1 EVEKIFTPR
10 PKTSQSNTF
19 DVDDLLRDLDIPKV
33 SIKVIDEQSGLW
45 TKHQDCVRII
55 QAYGDQ
61 NECLHISCEYSP
73 IGILVSYFPE
83 DQSNKF
89 LNLCITDIIIEKI
102 IKEKFI
108 SRDINLT
115 TSSDLTTTN
124 QSFFAQDILK
134 LENQLRS
141 QPILIILEQ
150 RCIRLFGI
158 IDLVKEVE
166 KQIEDI
172 QIKYASNMVQLN
184 LKPNQIK
191 YLMDIHYDELKALE
205 INYKDT
211 KIIEHLKN
219 AKFLAPTYLQNTI
232 EKQIINL
239 ATLCTPIHFEIQEES
254 FRPIAQNEC
263 SNLINI
269 GPISQDHVSSALTAA
284 AIKIHQDDL
293 VVICST
299 SMYLR
304 DDILKKAGQSV
315 KQEYIEAA
323 KSSPKEPFETNSGN
337 LKCRKLLFLPWEI
350 NRTNNDTFYQSI
362 RNFVKKAVQYA
373 IKTHH
378 TSIAFPSIGCGQI
391 NVDKNI
397 IANEML
403 VEAQKQLLTGNVL
416 LQIIF
421 VILPQQI
428 DVFNAFQSKLDNLQT
443 GNMAIKDAEI
453 SYRLSTLKLT
463 IISSSVTKQEECKKA
478 LNNHIQKSIAVR
490 EYLQQTALKIWTQ
503 PTINIFY
510 KFCFNRHVVLDMNIQ
525 IGYLKLFGSEQLVIE
540 ADNEYHKEQAQQSEQ
555 ARLAVIARDVI
566 WAYKINDNNWE
577 KYSSELNIRIEDEYS
592 SKRSTF
598 SYTDIKSE
606 EYIIDFTTKTET
618 CKSNQQQRNIIR
630 HAEFIL
636 PQYWEVQSENVQK
649 FLVQSS
655 SIEYKEMRALFD
667 KTMVNQYIEIIR
679 IERIQ
684 NKPWYIQYNSY
695 KSFSSKKDTEK
706 QLFHGCPQQSADLI
720 INSFFNRSFAGI
732 NGTVYGQGAYFS
744 SNAFYSHGFTHPNT
758 PDTERCMFIAN
769 VLVGNSIQGNSTMK
783 TPPTGYDSTTDG
795 NHIFVTYRDD
805 QAYAAYRIIYK

>member
-1 EVEKIFTPR
+1 MNGDFDLQLNEVEKIFTPR
-10 PKTSQSNTF
+10 PKTSQSNTSTVRQTTNTF

-33 SIKVIDEQSGLW
+33 STQLKTTYAPVIFSCQDVYYESHKGGGFFSQSKFCNVLKAEMLNIYTVELTITKRLW

-89 LNLCITDIIIEKI
+89 LNLCVTDITIEKI

-141 QPILIILEQ
+141 RPILIILEQ

-184 LKPNQIK
+184 LKPNQIN
-191 YLMDIHYDELKALE
+191 YLMDIHCDELKALE
-205 INYKDT
+205 ANYKDT
-211 KIIEHLKN
+211 KIIEHLRN

-239 ATLCTPIHFEIQEES
+239 ATLCTPIDFEIQEES

-269 GPISQDHVSSALTAA
+269 GRQYKCHIEIQENVINYTCKILKAISQDHVSDALTAA
-284 AIKIHQDDL
+284 AIKIHQDDLAEQKVDL

-323 KSSPKEPFETNSGN
+323 KSSPTEPFETNSGN

-350 NRTNNDTFYQSI
+350 NRTNNYTFYQSI
-362 RNFVKKAVQYA
+362 RNFVKKAVQHA

-391 NVDKNI
+391 NVDKTI

-443 GNMAIKDAEI
+443 GNIAIKDAEI

-463 IISSSVTKQEECKKA
+463 IISSSITKQEECKKA

-503 PTINIFY
+503 PTINKFY
-510 KFCFNRHVVLDMNIQ
+510 KFCFNQHVVLDMNIQ
-525 IGYLKLFGSEQLVIE
+525 IGYLKLFGSEQSVIE

-592 SKRSTF
+592 SKRSTV
-598 SYTDIKSE
+598 SE
-606 EYIIDFTTKTET
+606 
-618 CKSNQQQRNIIR
+618 
-630 HAEFIL
+630 
-636 PQYWEVQSENVQK
+636 
-649 FLVQSS
+649 
-655 SIEYKEMRALFD
+655 
-667 KTMVNQYIEIIR
+667 
-679 IERIQ
+679 
-684 NKPWYIQYNSY
+684 
-695 KSFSSKKDTEK
+695 
-706 QLFHGCPQQSADLI
+706 
-720 INSFFNRSFAGI
+720 
-732 NGTVYGQGAYFS
+732 
-744 SNAFYSHGFTHPNT
+744 
-758 PDTERCMFIAN
+758 
-769 VLVGNSIQGNSTMK
+769 
-783 TPPTGYDSTTDG
+783 
-795 NHIFVTYRDD
+795 
-805 QAYAAYRIIYK
+805 